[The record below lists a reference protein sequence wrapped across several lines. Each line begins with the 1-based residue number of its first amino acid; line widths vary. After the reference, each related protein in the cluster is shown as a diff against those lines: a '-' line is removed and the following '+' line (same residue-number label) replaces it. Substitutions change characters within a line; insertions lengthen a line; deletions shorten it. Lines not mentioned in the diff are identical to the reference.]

1 MASRVGRWGATR
13 RTTCTASSRSGTS
26 TWIWA
31 PQMCCSLTS
40 TWYSCCMCAN
50 RAPAEMSPPSTSTS
64 GTVPAATTPRPCGSA
79 ASASRA
85 RSRCRCARSSSRV
98 SHTGVL
104 VSTSDRCSSGANSSP
119 SSWPRSASTSGVDR
133 RVSRSTTWNSSSAP
147 IWSSRLLMAATV
159 GSVCYAD
166 VARGVTGRG
175 CECTREAAHLPL
187 KSHLR
192 VGVRPVVRDE
202 WRPERCADTAEFMG
216 RQVMDAATL
225 HPTAMIGSR
234 STRATSVSGSVDQ
247 ALITGTD
254 RGRAGRRGWRRILAD
269 LALCALRGAAFPR
282 AAGLTSCGCC

>member
-98 SHTGVL
+98 SHTGVF

-166 VARGVTGRG
+166 VARGSPGVAAGARGRLPARRRRSHLGWRRG
-175 CECTREAAHLPL
+175 CEHPGGARWVALGA
-187 KSHLR
+187 LR
-192 VGVRPVVRDE
+192 STAVR
-202 WRPERCADTAEFMG
+202 G
-216 RQVMDAATL
+216 S
-225 HPTAMIGSR
+225 TAMIGTGRPGRHPCPVR
-234 STRATSVSGSVDQ
+234 STKH
-247 ALITGTD
+247 
-254 RGRAGRRGWRRILAD
+254 
-269 LALCALRGAAFPR
+269 
-282 AAGLTSCGCC
+282 